1 MLISLK
7 ILPKKPCILLLI
19 LIISN
24 LFVFGQILNPPAVRL
39 KASDIENK
47 SISDIWLLKNSI
59 YAKHGMA
66 FKTYELHAFFM
77 KQKWYKPNKNYK
89 SSLLTPIDTFNI
101 AILNNKEKQLKSL
114 DYKYISENQIVNFEN
129 IYNTFQ
135 FPLFSQSEKDKLQ
148 QNGFIVYPTTRN
160 QLFHIY
166 ENNDYLGVPSF
177 ITVDAVLQLYHL
189 YFDKTLK
196 HIESNFLTNSLK
208 VLLNESIIEL
218 NRQRGLTTNI
228 KIIKAIDF
236 NLAYLGVSQNLLE
249 ENDKKIYGDLSD
261 VAIDE
266 IKSCKDA
273 SDYQESKLLDRIY
286 DYSQFIPRGHYTR
299 SEELKR
305 YFLSMMWL
313 GNAGINLSDQKKD
326 SLNSINEIN
335 LLASIIFTNVLYNK
349 EYQGK
354 RLIKLWSDIYE
365 PTAFYVGLSDD
376 IGPLQ
381 MKVLIDELF
390 PYSNKL
396 DDFDNEEKLKT
407 LVNKLPSGVITGKGE
422 YAQKGLQFRIMG
434 QRFIPDSY
442 LFQRLTSV
450 ERPMP
455 NGLEIMAGFGN
466 VKAYELMTNDYK
478 STWNPSFPG
487 YVDTLKRII
496 SEFNN
501 KPEDYWKQN
510 LYYNW
515 LYNLKSLFDVKEA
528 VNLPF
533 FMTTNAWSVKSL
545 NSAMASWS
553 ELRHNTILYA
563 KQSEVAECGG
573 YGGTPLNIWLPEPP
587 KGYVEPNI
595 EFYNRMV
602 SLLQTTTSGLVAR
615 GIIDESFKAISSEFM
630 DMLLFLK
637 NVSEKQLKKQ
647 KITLEEYEQIQK
659 FGSLLEN
666 LTLQIVSDDYVHS
679 WDDVIGPDKNIP
691 VIADV
696 HRGKNEV
703 LEVAVGKAHS
713 IYAIVE
719 IEGKLKLVRGAI
731 FSYYEF
737 PWNSSDR
744 LTDEKWQEMLNKGLA
759 PNQPKWINYKLND
772 LPEKKFVPLY
782 KPSRRDIDEWSNEP
796 GWRIIYYDTG
806 C

>member
-1 MLISLK
+1 MLISSNK
-7 ILPKKPCILLLI
+7 SINKFYFVFLI
-19 LIISN
+19 LIVCNS
-24 LFVFGQILNPPAVRL
+24 LVFGQIVNPPTVRI

-59 YAKHGMA
+59 YAKHGMP
-66 FKTYELHAFFM
+66 FKTYELHAVFM

-89 SSLLTPIDTFNI
+89 NTLLTPIDTFNI
-101 AILNNKEKQLKSL
+101 AILNNKEKQLKAL
-114 DYKYISENQIVNFEN
+114 DYKNNSEKQIVNFEN

-135 FPLFSQSEKDKLQ
+135 FPLFSQPEKEKLQ
-148 QNGFIVYPTTRN
+148 QNGFIAYPTNRN

-189 YFDKTLK
+189 YFDKTLR

-218 NRQRGLTTNI
+218 NRQRKLTSNI

-249 ENDKKIYGDLSD
+249 ENHKKIYGNLSD
-261 VAIDE
+261 IASEE
-266 IKSCKDA
+266 IEKCKNA
-273 SDYQESKLLDRIY
+273 SNYQESKLLHRKY

-299 SEELKR
+299 TEDLKR

-313 GNAGINLSDQKKD
+313 GNAGIKVNDKKD
-326 SLNSINEIN
+326 SLNSITEIN

-376 IGPLQ
+376 FGPLQ
-381 MKVLIDELF
+381 MKELIDKFF
-390 PYSNKL
+390 PNSNKL
-396 DDFDNEEKLKT
+396 DDYDNAEKLKT

-422 YAQKGLQFRIMG
+422 YAENGTQFRIIG

-442 LFQRLTSV
+442 IFQRLTSQ

-466 VKAYELMTNDYK
+466 DKAFELMTNEYK
-478 STWNPSFPG
+478 STWNLSFPG
-487 YVDTLKRII
+487 YVDTLKRIN

-515 LYNLKSLFDVKEA
+515 LYNLKSLFDVKE
-528 VNLPF
+528 VGNLPF

-545 NSAMASWS
+545 NTAMASWS

-563 KQSEVAECGG
+563 KQSEAVECGG
-573 YGGTPLNIWLPEPP
+573 DGGTPLNIWLPEPP

-595 EFYNRMV
+595 EFYNRMI

-615 GIIDESFKAISSEFM
+615 GIIDAPFEHISSEFIS
-630 DMLLFLK
+630 MLQFLK
-637 NVSEKQLKKQ
+637 NISEKQLKKQ

-659 FGSLLEN
+659 FGSLLEH
-666 LTLQIVSDDYVHS
+666 LTRQLLLDDYIYS
-679 WDDVIGPDKNIP
+679 WDDVNGPDKNIP

-696 HRGKNEV
+696 HRGQEKV
-703 LEVAVGKAHS
+703 LEVGVGKAHS
-713 IYAIVE
+713 IYVVVE

-737 PWNSSDR
+737 PWNASDR
-744 LTDEKWQEMLNKGLA
+744 LTDEKWQDMLNKGLA
-759 PNQPKWINYKLND
+759 PKQPNWINYKLNNM
-772 LPEKKFVPLY
+772 PEKKFVPLY
-782 KPSRRDIDEWSNEP
+782 KPSRSDGNEWSTEP